1 METRYLNTL
10 ITVVETGTFSKA
22 SETLHI
28 TQSAVSQRIKFLEE
42 HFGQQLLDRSG
53 QRLALTVAGQ
63 LVFNKARDI
72 LEKEKELLTCL
83 QQSTTQKH
91 LSLCCTPTFGMA
103 YLPQVL
109 SNFLRAHSDLND
121 LKFIFL
127 QPEEALRG
135 LRLEEFDLAVIEHRL
150 DLDFSGFN
158 RFLMPDDEM
167 LLVTSAASPM
177 PHDDGVIQV
186 TELRDKRLFARRD
199 GCSSKELMRNN
210 LRMQGFD
217 FNDFASVVISD
228 DLHFTVKSVLAG
240 EGIAYVS
247 RALVSSYLES
257 GQIIGLH
264 VEGFE
269 HRRGRSVVMLPQ
281 KDEDALINKLLET
294 IFEVVSPFWRPKKVS
309 AAG

>member
-10 ITVVETGTFSKA
+10 IAAVETGTFSRA
-22 SETLHI
+22 AESLHI

-53 QRLALTVAGQ
+53 QRLALTAAGQ

-72 LEKEKELLTCL
+72 LEKERELLACL
-83 QQSTTQKH
+83 HDNATQKH

-109 SNFLRAHSDLND
+109 SNFLRAHSDLSD

-135 LRLEEFDLAVIEHRL
+135 LRQEEFDLAVIEHSL
-150 DLDFSGFN
+150 DLKFAGFN
-158 RFLMPDDEM
+158 RFSMPDDEM
-167 LLVTSAASPM
+167 LVVTSAAAAIPN
-177 PHDDGVIQV
+177 DNGVV
-186 TELRDKRLFARRD
+186 ELSALKGSRLYARRD
-199 GCSSKELMRNN
+199 GCSSKELMRCN
-210 LRMQGFD
+210 LRAQGFD

-228 DLHFTVKSVLAG
+228 DLRFTLQSVLAG

-247 RALVSSYLES
+247 QALVSNYLES
-257 GQIIGLH
+257 GQMIGLH
-264 VEGFE
+264 VAGFGR
-269 HRRGRSVVMLPQ
+269 RRGRSVVMLPHRG
-281 KDEDALINKLLET
+281 EDPLVKEFLESL
-294 IFEVVSPFWRPKKVS
+294 FEVVSPFWRPKMVS

>member
-10 ITVVETGTFSKA
+10 IAAVETGTFSKA
-22 SETLHI
+22 AESLHI

-53 QRLALTVAGQ
+53 QRLALTAAGQ

-72 LEKEKELLTCL
+72 LDKEKELLSCL
-83 QQSTTQKH
+83 QAATTQKH

-109 SNFLRAHSDLND
+109 SNFLRVHSDLND

-127 QPEEALRG
+127 QPAQALLG
-135 LRLEEFDLAVIEHRL
+135 LREEDFDIAVIEHRL

-158 RFLMPDDEM
+158 RFSMPDDEM
-167 LLVTSAASPM
+167 LLVTSAAAPI
-177 PHDDGVIQV
+177 PNDDGVIQI
-186 TELRDKRLFARRD
+186 TELRDKRLYARRD
-199 GCSSKELMRNN
+199 GCSSKELMRHN
-210 LRMQGFD
+210 LKAHGFD

-228 DLHFTVKSVLAG
+228 DLRFTIESVLAG
-240 EGIAYVS
+240 QGIAYVS
-247 RALVSSYLES
+247 QTLVGHYLES
-257 GQIIGLH
+257 GQMIGLH

-269 HRRGRSVVMLPQ
+269 HRRGRSVVLLPQ
-281 KDEDALINKLLET
+281 KADDALITELLES
-294 IFEVVSPFWRPKKVS
+294 IFEVVSPFWRPKMVT
-309 AAG
+309 ATG